1 MKNRKIVVLLLT
13 FSMLFSLVGCGSK
26 TEDENVEATENI
38 EKEVMN
44 TESIDS
50 TEEAKVVVPTST
62 YDGLTFIEP
71 ASFAEY
77 SFDVS
82 KFDED
87 IDVSFVT
94 PKDLSLY
101 SSEGIKVAEVK
112 KGVTLHAIASSS
124 KYAWVAL
131 ENPVENTPYDKLYL
145 LVDDDV
151 DVAMTSNETSE
162 KEETKVAET
171 NSNTTSKETTKKDTS
186 TKKDTTSTK
195 NESANTNNNTS
206 NNNTS
211 NTAKG
216 EQPTNSEPKVE
227 ETQPQEQPTSS
238 NKYTPEEAIAYY
250 RSQVEA
256 QGMQWDP
263 SIKEEASWGTGWIP
277 LSKDELNADYIA
289 NEMAGFNYGDGVG
302 NPNRRYYLEV
312 TGSDE
317 NYVYVTGWVA

>member
-13 FSMLFSLVGCGSK
+13 FSMMFSIIGCGSK

-101 SSEGIKVAEVK
+101 SSEGIKIAEVK

-162 KEETKVAET
+162 KEETEVAET
-171 NSNTTSKETTKKDTS
+171 NSNTTTKDTTKKDTS
-186 TKKDTTSTK
+186 TKKETSSSK

-211 NTAKG
+211 NTAKE
-216 EQPTNSEPKVE
+216 EQPANSEPKVE
-227 ETQPQEQPTSS
+227 ETQPQEQPTTS

-250 RSQVEA
+250 RSQIEA
-256 QGMQWDP
+256 QGMKWDP
-263 SIKEEASWGTGWIP
+263 SIKEGASWGTGWIP
-277 LSKDELNADYIA
+277 LSKDELNSDYIA
-289 NEMAGFNYGDGVG
+289 NTMAGYKYGDGVG
-302 NPNRRYYLEV
+302 NWSPNYYLEV
-312 TGSDE
+312 TGSD
-317 NYVYVTGWVA
+317 NDNVYVTIWNN

>member
-13 FSMLFSLVGCGSK
+13 FSMMFSIIGCGSK

-62 YDGLTFIEP
+62 YEGLTFIEP

-101 SSEGIKVAEVK
+101 SSEGIKIAEVK

-171 NSNTTSKETTKKDTS
+171 NSNTTSKETTKKDT
-186 TKKDTTSTK
+186 TSTK
-195 NESANTNNNTS
+195 NESVNTNNNTS

-211 NTAKG
+211 NTAKE
-216 EQPTNSEPKVE
+216 EQPANNEPKVE
-227 ETQPQEQPTSS
+227 ETQPQEQPTTS
-238 NKYTPEEAIAYY
+238 NKYTPKEAIAYY

-263 SIKEEASWGTGWIP
+263 SIKDGASWGTGWIP
-277 LSKDELNADYIA
+277 LSKDELNSDYIA
-289 NEMAGFNYGDGVG
+289 NDMASYNMGDSVG
-302 NPNRRYYLEV
+302 NPYTRYYIEV

-317 NYVYVTGWVA
+317 NYVYVTEWNS

>member
-26 TEDENVEATENI
+26 TKNENVEATENI

-101 SSEGIKVAEVK
+101 SSEGIKIAEVK

-162 KEETKVAET
+162 KEETEVAET
-171 NSNTTSKETTKKDTS
+171 NSNTTTKDTTKKDTS
-186 TKKDTTSTK
+186 TKKETSSSK

-211 NTAKG
+211 NTAKE
-216 EQPTNSEPKVE
+216 EQPANSEPKVE
-227 ETQPQEQPTSS
+227 ETQPQEQPATS

-250 RSQVEA
+250 RSQIEA
-256 QGMQWDP
+256 QGMKWDP
-263 SIKEEASWGTGWIP
+263 SIKEGASWGTGWIP
-277 LSKDELNADYIA
+277 LSKDELNSDYIA
-289 NEMAGFNYGDGVG
+289 NTMAGYKYGDGVG
-302 NPNRRYYLEV
+302 NWSPNYYLEV
-312 TGSDE
+312 TGSD
-317 NYVYVTGWVA
+317 NDNVYVTIWNN

>member
-13 FSMLFSLVGCGSK
+13 FSMMFSIIGCGSK

-71 ASFAEY
+71 ASFPEY

-101 SSEGIKVAEVK
+101 SSDGIKVAEVK

-162 KEETKVAET
+162 KEEETKVAET
-171 NSNTTSKETTKKDTS
+171 NSNTTTKDT

-195 NESANTNNNTS
+195 NESANVNNNTS

-211 NTAKG
+211 NTAKE

-227 ETQPQEQPTSS
+227 ETQPQEQPTTS

-263 SIKEEASWGTGWIP
+263 SIKAEASWGTGWTP
-277 LSKDELNADYIA
+277 LSKDELNSSYISNA
-289 NEMAGFNYGDGVG
+289 MAGYNYGNGDGA
-302 NPNRRYYLEV
+302 PYTRYYIEI

-317 NYVYVTGWVA
+317 DYVYVTEWVA

>member
-13 FSMLFSLVGCGSK
+13 FSMMFSIIGCGSK

-62 YDGLTFIEP
+62 YEGLTFIEP

-101 SSEGIKVAEVK
+101 SSEGIKIAEVK

-171 NSNTTSKETTKKDTS
+171 NSNTTSKETTKKDT
-186 TKKDTTSTK
+186 TSTK
-195 NESANTNNNTS
+195 NESVNTNNNTS

-211 NTAKG
+211 NTAKE
-216 EQPTNSEPKVE
+216 EQPANNEPKVE
-227 ETQPQEQPTSS
+227 ETQPQEQPTTS

-263 SIKEEASWGTGWIP
+263 SIKDGASWGTGWIP
-277 LSKDELNADYIA
+277 LSKDELNSDYIA
-289 NEMAGFNYGDGVG
+289 NDMASYNMGDSVG
-302 NPNRRYYLEV
+302 NPYTRYYIEI

-317 NYVYVTGWVA
+317 NYVYVTEWNS